1 MAAASIE
8 AGDPDP
14 ERPRERNAI
23 PEQPLASGIRVLIVD
38 DHELFRRALREHL
51 EANGVDVVGEAQ
63 DAEGAVA
70 VATETAPEVVLMD
83 IRMPGGSGIDATRRL
98 LEAVPGTQVLMLTIH
113 TEDVVIAEAIMAG
126 ASGYLLKD
134 AGGDQ
139 ILAAIAAAHSGE
151 TPLSPR
157 IASALIRLI
166 REREPPPATRSGE
179 LPRLTEREREVLGLI
194 AEGRENNEIA
204 AALVISPETVK
215 THVSSILEKLEA
227 DNRAQAAVTAVRAG
241 LV

>member
-1 MAAASIE
+1 LAAASIE

-51 EANGVDVVGEAQ
+51 EASGVDVVGEAQ

-166 REREPPPATRSGE
+166 REREPAPATRSGE